1 MKRPLLRIALLALV
15 AAALTLPA
23 SAQIIP
29 AGVDRWV
36 TPADGG
42 TAFVF
47 PPGDVES
54 LCGEMT
60 MYNWDRRVTL
70 RGVPFPGF
78 DWDTVVARL
87 KDADLCSGKAV
98 VPIRVEFLHFE
109 SNGFHITPCGKIHW
123 DVTLLENQPTTEM
136 IIEQDHSD
144 GGNFRADLQMRV
156 AFRGTDSNG
165 NFLGTLIYTLTL
177 PDPAD
182 GTPWQFGGP
191 FGWSPGIDDDGSCFD
206 VLREKAGVM
215 GGDHVYFIENLIA
228 QGRCEKRPN
237 A

>member
-1 MKRPLLRIALLALV
+1 MKTPPLRIALLALV

-29 AGVDRWV
+29 AGDDRWV

-42 TAFVF
+42 TSFVF
-47 PPGDVES
+47 PPGDIES
-54 LCGEMT
+54 LCGAMT
-60 MYNWDRRVTL
+60 MYDWDRRVTL

-78 DWDTVVARL
+78 DWDTVVTRL
-87 KDADLCSGKAV
+87 KDADLCSGQAV
-98 VPIRVEFLHFE
+98 VPIRVRQLHFE
-109 SNGFHITPCGKIHW
+109 SIALHRTPCGKIHW
-123 DVTLLENQPTTEM
+123 DVTQLANQPTTEM
-136 IIEQDHSD
+136 VIQQDHAT
-144 GGNFRADLQMRV
+144 GGNFRADLQIRV
-156 AFRGTDSNG
+156 AFRGTTSDG
-165 NFLGTLIYTLTL
+165 DEIGTLIYTLAL

-191 FGWSPGIDDDGSCFD
+191 TGWRPGIAQDETCFD

-228 QGRCEKRPN
+228 QGRCTKQTN